1 MASSPSDDIFNFHL
15 YLSLIDSYLQP
26 ASATQRE
33 ASVHTLHMMTHNCLA
48 MQSFHYRLQ
57 QWYICLFVIFYLR
70 ILNHINFRMLPWLGS
85 RLMARPLRSRFESPG
100 IPQKKKACWRKTSK
114 LKTRI
119 RENKFF
125 EHMLSVRPLHGLAPR
140 INFCSSK
147 SIFFSKIK

>member
-33 ASVHTLHMMTHNCLA
+33 ASVHTLHMTHNCLA
-48 MQSFHYRLQ
+48 MQSFHYRLR
-57 QWYICLFVIFYLR
+57 QWSIYLFVISYLR
-70 ILNHINFRMLPWLGS
+70 ILNHINFRMLPWHGS

-100 IPQKKKACWRKTSK
+100 VPQKKKACWRKTSK

-119 RENKFF
+119 RENKKFF
-125 EHMLSVRPLHGLAPR
+125 WIHVVRPSVAWLSAFYKFLFLK
-140 INFCSSK
+140 I
-147 SIFFSKIK
+147 IFFSIIK

>member
-1 MASSPSDDIFNFHL
+1 MTSSPSDNTINFHPYPFYHWL
-15 YLSLIDSYLQP
+15 LSLTSICNIKGSINAYIASDDPYLLSN
-26 ASATQRE
+26 AIISLSIATM
-33 ASVHTLHMMTHNCLA
+33 VHM
-48 MQSFHYRLQ
+48 
-57 QWYICLFVIFYLR
+57 FVCYLR

-125 EHMLSVRPLHGLAPR
+125 EHMLSVRPLHGLAPSYK
-140 INFCSSK
+140 FM
-147 SIFFSKIK
+147 FLKIKFFLK